1 MATKS
6 DVKTKIKPNLK
17 IQEPSMY
24 RIIYMNDD
32 VTTIEFVIESLV
44 EYFQYTAES
53 ALELTKN
60 IHVDGSAV
68 VAILPYEIAEQKG
81 LEVTLA
87 ARAQGFPLQIKIE
100 KDA

>member
-44 EYFQYTAES
+44 EYFQYTAVA
-53 ALELTKN
+53 ALPN
-60 IHVDGSAV
+60 RV
-68 VAILPYEIAEQKG
+68 
-81 LEVTLA
+81 EVQPVLLS
-87 ARAQGFPLQIKIE
+87 F
-100 KDA
+100 